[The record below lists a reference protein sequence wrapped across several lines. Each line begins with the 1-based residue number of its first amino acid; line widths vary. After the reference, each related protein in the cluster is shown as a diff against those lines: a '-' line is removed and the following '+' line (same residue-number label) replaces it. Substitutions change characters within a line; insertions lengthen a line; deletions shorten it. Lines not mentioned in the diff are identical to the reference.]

1 MDNSKDLLNENSQC
15 RLQEAFK
22 TNPDF
27 NISLKET
34 QSILEKFLGVKSTG

>member
-1 MDNSKDLLNENSQC
+1 MDNSKDLLIKNSQC

-27 NISLKET
+27 NIMLKGT
-34 QSILEKFLGVKSTG
+34 QSLLENF